1 MSIIYFFIG
10 VIAFFAIPVIKIAV
24 QTSKNERIKTE
35 KLREDFMKQLYFP
48 NR

>member
-1 MSIIYFFIG
+1 MSTIYFFIG
-10 VIAFFAIPVIKIAV
+10 VIAFFAIPTIKIAV

-35 KLREDFMKQLYFP
+35 KLHEDFMKQLYFP